1 MPRFKQIKHPDDPEL
16 KGLYQAAIDGG
27 FVGSEQDVPNNFVT
41 SQSERPD
48 LLAAT
53 LTLPDKVVL
62 RGLLPPTVKQMIAMT
77 IAMQNGCRYCTRLHN
92 NALEGM
98 GVPTEVIQ
106 SCASDP
112 ALAELP
118 PSQRAILK
126 LALKTSQDPLSVTD
140 DDFQTLRDYGLT
152 DGEIMEVTMMAAVEN
167 FFNTWAR
174 VSQIPIEGDD

>member
-1 MPRFKQIKHPDDPEL
+1 MHWR
-16 KGLYQAAIDGG
+16 
-27 FVGSEQDVPNNFVT
+27 
-41 SQSERPD
+41 
-48 LLAAT
+48 
-53 LTLPDKVVL
+53 
-62 RGLLPPTVKQMIAMT
+62 
-77 IAMQNGCRYCTRLHN
+77 
-92 NALEGM
+92 GM

-174 VSQIPIEGDD
+174 VSQIPIEGDDYRKLVSGEPSTFYREPYFLAASSIGCRSFGRSLATRAGWNLVNDAE